1 MAVQVVR
8 FRDRGRV
15 SWGVVRGDVIAPDGE
30 DRGVVRGDAIAPIG
44 GEFVTTGEF
53 LGEGARLAR
62 ALAGANGSAGTVRAS
77 EVELLCPITSNQQ
90 LVCQAINYRDHM
102 IESGIDPDQQP
113 YNVIFRKASSCL
125 APADTDIVRPAS
137 VRLLDYEVELGL
149 VIGREIRGPV
159 QVSPANLHEFV
170 AALVVV
176 DDVSARDVQLPQ
188 GQFYKGKSYRTFG
201 PVGPYLVLVDAADL
215 ARLDDLRLRLWVND
229 EARQDGYA
237 GGLVFKP
244 APTLT
249 ELSGLQDL
257 DPGDVIATGTPGGC
271 ALRAPSA
278 FVMFLAS
285 LMPPRARWTR
295 FLEMGAKNPRFLKPG
310 DRVRASIRTDDGA
323 IDLGEQRNRVVAA

>member
-1 MAVQVVR
+1 MPVQIVR
-8 FRDRGRV
+8 FRQQDREF
-15 SWGVVRGDVIAPDGE
+15 W
-30 DRGVVRGDAIAPIG
+30 GVVRGDAIAPIP
-44 GEFVTTGEF
+44 GEFATTGEF
-53 LGEGARLAR
+53 LRRGALRARELA
-62 ALAGANGSAGTVRAS
+62 AANGAAARVRAS
-77 EVELLCPITSNQQ
+77 DVELLCPITSNQQ

-102 IESGIDPDQQP
+102 MESGIDPDEQP

-125 APADTDIVRPAS
+125 APAHTDIVRPAS

-149 VIGREIRGPV
+149 VIGRDIRGPAAV
-159 QVSPANLHEFV
+159 TQENLHEFV

-201 PVGPYLVLVDAADL
+201 PIGPYLVLVDAADL

-229 EARQDGYA
+229 EARQDAYA
-237 GGLVFKP
+237 RGLVFKP

-257 DPGDVIATGTPGGC
+257 ETGDVIATGTPGGC
-271 ALRAPSA
+271 AMRAPSRA
-278 FVMFLAS
+278 VMFLAN
-285 LMPPRARWTR
+285 LMSPRVRWAR

-323 IDLGEQRNRVVAA
+323 IDLGEQRNRVTTA